1 MSTAYD
7 TDVVAW
13 SEEQAALLRAGKL
26 SSLDIEHIADELE
39 DVGKSEK
46 RELASRLTV
55 LLAHLLKWSAQPERR
70 GASWRGTIKEQRA
83 EVADVLDDAPS
94 LRLRLVDDA
103 WMERTWNRA
112 VGRAMTE
119 TELDAFPETC
129 PWTID
134 QVLDANFLP
143 D

>member
-13 SEEQAALLRAGKL
+13 SEEQAALIRAGKF
-26 SSLDIEHIADELE
+26 SALDLEHIADEVE

-55 LLAHLLKWSAQPERR
+55 LLAHLLKWSAQPEHR

-83 EVADVLDDAPS
+83 EVADILDDAPS
-94 LRLRLVDDA
+94 LRLLLRDEA
-103 WMERTWNRA
+103 WMERTWARA
-112 VGRAMTE
+112 VGRAMSE
-119 TELDAFPETC
+119 TELDAFPASC
-129 PWTID
+129 PWTLE
-134 QVLDANFLP
+134 QMLDAGFLP
-143 D
+143 E

>member
-1 MSTAYD
+1 M
-7 TDVVAW
+7 
-13 SEEQAALLRAGKL
+13 
-26 SSLDIEHIADELE
+26 
-39 DVGKSEK
+39 GKSEK

-70 GASWRGTIKEQRA
+70 AASWRGTIKEQRA
-83 EVADVLDDAPS
+83 EVADILDDAPS
-94 LRLRLVDDA
+94 LRLRLVDDG

-119 TELDAFPETC
+119 TELDDFPASC
-129 PWTID
+129 PWTIE
-134 QVLDANFLP
+134 QILDASFLP